1 VEEFLIGQST
11 KLQALSSVPSL
22 LSSQFFVVFSIS
34 PNEENSGRERERE
47 RGNILLVACAWIC
60 SVGGPPFFLFPSDRL
75 EEEAGHIVLKHEM

>member
-1 VEEFLIGQST
+1 MKRTAGE
-11 KLQALSSVPSL
+11 
-22 LSSQFFVVFSIS
+22 
-34 PNEENSGRERERE
+34 RERERE